1 MEELFRVFG
10 VISYGHTENDPD
22 SCEADVNNV

>member
-1 MEELFRVFG
+1 MEELLRVFG

-22 SCEADVNNV
+22 SCEADVNV